1 MPVELVA
8 KPHPL
13 RADTY
18 TCQLDAGATL
28 LDLVGEQPLTVHAQV
43 NGAPWP
49 RARWAEPL
57 PDGLVTLY
65 TVPQG
70 DDLGR
75 IALMIGVAI
84 AAAYTGGLAAGALG
98 LTGNTAIAVQA
109 GVSAIVS
116 VAGSLAVNALI
127 PPKQPDVPANSG
139 GSTIRSSLTGTANR
153 PNPYGVVPR
162 AYGSPRWFPPLAAN
176 PVTEVDSD
184 EQYLRMLLCL
194 GYGPL
199 AVGGQVVEP
208 GAPLTQ
214 GSQIEPG
221 QIRIGETPIEE
232 FEDVEWEI
240 GYPDD
245 ISLFSQ
251 SIDEEALGIS
261 MPMEFDGKDAQK
273 AYKAE
278 IVGDTGDIRQWFD
291 YFYRDTAQA
300 VRTTSPA
307 TREFV
312 VDLVAPQGL
321 YLIQDDGLKYH
332 ARVRFRIEYRPTGG
346 DGWTLADDFEIRGG
360 GGADAT
366 LRRTYRYPVPL
377 GQYDVRV
384 TRVETALRGR
394 AMQTIADFTW
404 TALRSVRSQSP
415 YNGDHVLMALRIR
428 ATDQLNN
435 VVDELS
441 LRTTAVLRIPDG
453 AGGFTVEPTTNPAW
467 AYLDALTG
475 PQVSRPVEDSRINW
489 AALTDWAAW
498 CAAQGLNYHHVHDAS
513 ETLFDRARAIAAGG
527 QASFSLQ
534 DGLFGVV
541 RDDPDAP
548 LVQMISPRNA
558 RGFESSRQY
567 KALPHALRVKYVD
580 PDSWTDAERIV
591 YRSGY
596 DQSNATEFEDFQT
609 QGVASAEEAWHHGN
623 YYFRQA
629 ELRPETYQAEMDWE
643 NLACVRGNRVRLAYD
658 TILVGLGAGVITDL
672 ETDGTGA
679 AVRLVLDEEVPAGAD
694 SVRIRTETG
703 EQPVVGFTL
712 DGEDLVLAEP
722 VPGVG
727 AGDLVLMGEAG
738 RESIDCKITKIQ
750 PGPDFTASLT
760 LVDAA
765 TDIYDFSAAPAFDP
779 GITVPP
785 RTVAP
790 PADLQVTSGLDQYT
804 VQPDGAIRSR
814 ARVSWAP
821 VTGAA
826 GYELLYRR
834 TEADAWTPIN
844 TGQTTAYIDPVFDGE
859 HLTVRVRAQDTFG
872 RESDWAD
879 AEHTVVAAS
888 EFGDPVR
895 LPVPNVS
902 GVELFE
908 QGNDP
913 IFGGRDAKIV
923 WRASTVTQWRD
934 LGWEINGAG
943 DGALDPYFRDYQV
956 EVWADVGG
964 TLSLVRTEP
973 VTDPQFVY
981 TYEKNAEDHARETGA
996 AGAWRAFEVR
1006 VYCRGRQNQISAQAA
1021 VLAVENVAPGL
1032 PDALI
1037 VAATFRS
1044 IEIDFDVP
1052 EDLDYRET
1060 RVWLS
1065 QTPGFTPAPANQVAQ
1080 TFGGPI
1086 QVGNLADDTTF
1097 YLRLATF
1104 DAFGQGTMSQQ
1115 FTVTTP
1121 RLSVGDVD
1129 GLGPWASV
1137 TDADRDFIEE
1147 HLADDSV
1154 EGTKIVKL
1162 TASKI
1167 VTGTL
1172 AATEKISVEGQVES
1186 VVGDAVAALGPK
1198 AVDGKT
1204 GMITYQYA
1212 GTTLFGVYSDGSA
1225 GFTGSV
1231 VITGGSGYS
1240 NLSDK
1245 PGSLAD
1251 ISSEDAAALA
1261 QALSDAAAAQDAADG
1276 KITSYYQD
1284 DPPLDANEGDLW
1296 FDTDDGD
1303 HAYRWDE
1310 EDEAWIDVQD
1320 GGIAQA
1326 LGAASDAQATADGK
1340 VTTFFSTS
1348 TPTAE
1353 SVGDLWYNNSTKLM
1367 KRWNGTTWNDA
1378 GSLGADWSSNLQNI
1392 PARLGDTPTPGL
1404 NLTATHLGYYNGT
1417 NWPAYIDD
1425 GGDFYFGDGDEQYF
1439 KKEGAEL
1446 SIGRETV
1453 FNGVDAFNA
1462 KLLAV
1467 HDFFRNLYIDP
1478 SLRSTTGAGQIL
1490 WGSRALRLICD
1501 GAGSAEF
1508 RHLVPDIR
1516 SMAKD
1521 PNNVTRARFRIGVAV
1536 GDLEEN
1542 PNAYSPSTE
1551 NNGEARLELFRGDL
1565 IIRWTRDFTYDREST
1580 GYVYVDVLRT
1590 VTIEYLGDVRTVET
1604 VVGSWGGPGFRYPAM
1619 IPINIVA
1626 AVDAEGGTLRVSSDT
1641 GWDETFTFSGSAVP
1655 LTFGGIS
1662 ADTGGGNA
1670 AVLPDVLFHTNL
1682 TVPGAG
1688 SPRIY
1693 MSPNDIFFA
1702 EG

>member
-18 TCQLDAGATL
+18 TCQLDEGATL

-43 NGAPWP
+43 NGTPWP

-199 AVGGQVVEP
+199 AVGGQVVAP

-214 GSQIEPG
+214 ESQIDPG

-261 MPMEFDGKDAQK
+261 MPMEFDGKDPQRS
-273 AYKAE
+273 YKVE

-291 YFYRDTAQA
+291 YVYRDTAQA

-346 DGWTLADDFEIRGG
+346 DAWTLADDFEIRGG

-384 TRVETALRGR
+384 TRVETALRGK

-498 CAAQGLNYHHVHDAS
+498 CEAQGLNYHHVHDAS

-534 DGLFGVV
+534 DGLFGMV

-694 SVRIRTETG
+694 SVRIRTG
-703 EQPVVGFTL
+703 AGAQPVVGFTL
-712 DGEDLVLAEP
+712 DGDELVLAEP

-859 HLTVRVRAQDTFG
+859 HLTVRVRARDTFG

-981 TYEKNAEDHARETGA
+981 TYEKNAEDHARETGT

-1032 PDALI
+1032 PEALI
-1037 VAATFRS
+1037 VAATFRA

-1137 TDADRDFIEE
+1137 TEADRDFIEE

-1198 AVDGKT
+1198 AVGNRT
-1204 GMITYQYA
+1204 GLITYFYA
-1212 GTTLFGVYSDGSA
+1212 GDPLFAVLDDGSVEMIGNLTIPGSA
-1225 GFTGSV
+1225 GATA
-1231 VITGGSGYS
+1231 
-1240 NLSDK
+1240 NLSAI
-1245 PGSLAD
+1245 P
-1251 ISSEDAAALA
+1251 
-1261 QALSDAAAAQDAADG
+1261 
-1276 KITSYYQD
+1276 
-1284 DPPLDANEGDLW
+1284 
-1296 FDTDDGD
+1296 
-1303 HAYRWDE
+1303 
-1310 EDEAWIDVQD
+1310 
-1320 GGIAQA
+1320 
-1326 LGAASDAQATADGK
+1326 
-1340 VTTFFSTS
+1340 TT
-1348 TPTAE
+1348 
-1353 SVGDLWYNNSTKLM
+1353 
-1367 KRWNGTTWNDA
+1367 
-1378 GSLGADWSSNLQNI
+1378 
-1392 PARLGDTPTPGL
+1392 GL
-1404 NLTATHLGYYNGT
+1404 NVTPDHLGYYDGA
-1417 NWPAYIDD
+1417 NWTAYIDD

-1516 SMAKD
+1516 SMAKN

-1626 AVDAEGGTLRVSSDT
+1626 AVDADAGTLRVSSDT

-1688 SPRIY
+1688 SPRVY